1 MAAKT
6 RTVAENATENAEV
19 GGNTTEAEKTLKTA
33 NTEATEGTF
42 IYVGPSLNTGLR
54 KNAVFHGTR
63 EAVEEHLKGTI
74 EKYPQVKLLIFGTD
88 KYAEAQAKVKK
99 TGTLLNKYYTD
110 LVSLS
115 KK

>member
-1 MAAKT
+1 MART
-6 RTVAENATENAEV
+6 RTVAENTAETV
-19 GGNTTEAEKTLKTA
+19 EVEESTTETEKTLETA
-33 NTEATEGTF
+33 NTEATEGSF
-42 IYVGPSLNTGLR
+42 IYVGPSLDTGLR

-63 EAVEEHLKGTI
+63 EAVEEHLKGTF
-74 EKYPQVKLLIFGTD
+74 EKYPQAKALIFVTD